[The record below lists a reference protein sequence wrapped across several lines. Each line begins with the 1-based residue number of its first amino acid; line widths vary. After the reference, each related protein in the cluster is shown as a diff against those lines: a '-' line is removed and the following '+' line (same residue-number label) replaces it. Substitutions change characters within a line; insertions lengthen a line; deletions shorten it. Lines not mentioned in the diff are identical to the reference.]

1 MKALFIYYSYE
12 GTTDKIAKAMG
23 KEVDCDLIRLEV
35 KDEKIY
41 KNKLLKYA
49 WGGMKV
55 LTKKT
60 PEIQNIDINFKSYDI
75 IVIGTPVWAGTY
87 APAIRTL
94 FEKYDFSSLNVAYF
108 YTDLGGEGHT
118 DKSFK
123 EALKN
128 SNIKG
133 SLHLGKASKDM
144 ENSLKKAISWIKEI
158 KL

>member
-23 KEVDCDLIRLEV
+23 EEVDGDLIRLEV

-49 WGGMKV
+49 WGSIEI
-55 LTKKT
+55 LNKKNIK
-60 PEIQNIDINFKSYDI
+60 IQDIDINFKSYDI
-75 IVIGTPVWAGTY
+75 IFIGTPVWAGTY

-94 FEKYDFSSLNVAYF
+94 FEKYDFSNLNVAYF
-108 YTDLGGEGHT
+108 YTDLGGEGHI

-123 EALKN
+123 KALKN
-128 SNIKG
+128 SKIKG

-144 ENSLKKAISWIKEI
+144 ETSLTKAVSWIKEI
-158 KL
+158 KY